1 MKLKSITFKQ
11 FPLTQFN
18 LVNLTKTSKDLLTT
32 LLNNISKI
40 LTL

>member
-1 MKLKSITFKQ
+1 MKLKNITFKQ
-11 FPLTQFN
+11 FPLTRVN
-18 LVNLTKTSKDLLTT
+18 LVNLTKTSKDLRTT